1 MNYVQQLRQIP
12 VYNKYFSNTDEK
24 TYDNLGKS
32 AKEVQQS
39 LNISKSLIY
48 VNRKQLKNKLDY
60 VEKVERL
67 KTLTKEQL
75 LDEKP
80 YFVNSRLYCTFKNMD
95 KDTYRKVLDTKVQEL
110 LRMPNF
116 GSGSIPVLFFDEP
129 TLGMSPEVEMQFFE
143 YMSQWSKKYQILVVT
158 NSPFCFVPEAN
169 IIQLKRGYI
178 NTRKKC

>member
-24 TYDNLGKS
+24 MYDHLGKP

-39 LNISKSLIY
+39 LNITKSLIY
-48 VNRKQLKNKLDY
+48 TNRRRLKNKLDY

-80 YFVNSRLYCTFKNMD
+80 HFINSRLYYTFKNMD
-95 KDTYRKVLDTKVQEL
+95 KDTYRKVLDTKVQDL

-116 GSGSIPVLFFDEP
+116 GPGSIPVLFQELKYVGFDESDFSNLLRP
-129 TLGMSPEVEMQFFE
+129 NQVLEKVEV
-143 YMSQWSKKYQILVVT
+143 YKLNYK
-158 NSPFCFVPEAN
+158 
-169 IIQLKRGYI
+169 
-178 NTRKKC
+178 

>member
-24 TYDNLGKS
+24 MYDNLGKP

-48 VNRKQLKNKLDY
+48 VNRKKLKNKLEY

-80 YFVNSRLYCTFKNMD
+80 YFINSRLYYTFKNMD

-116 GSGSIPVLFFDEP
+116 GPGSIPVLFQELKYVGFDESDFSNFLKP
-129 TLGMSPEVEMQFFE
+129 NQVLEKVEV
-143 YMSQWSKKYQILVVT
+143 YKLSYK
-158 NSPFCFVPEAN
+158 
-169 IIQLKRGYI
+169 
-178 NTRKKC
+178 